1 MRQVLLFIILHVV
14 FGGLLYGGWRLVRSL
29 SRPFRLIGIACLVVG
44 GLGLL
49 ILWYGAYV

>member
-1 MRQVLLFIILHVV
+1 MRQVLLFIILHII
-14 FGGLLYGGWRLVRSL
+14 FGGLLYAGWWLVRSL
-29 SRPFRLIGIACLVVG
+29 SRPLRLIGIGCLAVG